1 MAAAYALAGDAAT
14 SQATQPQAAAVAA
27 AAAHG
32 PALQQLLLRFLPFR
46 GGSKTVGSATQQ
58 HQHQP
63 QHNRHALLEELQR
76 NPLWRFS
83 SLDEQQRLQ
92 RNNLAKA
99 LPQQAHDAL
108 LDYVR
113 MAADAEQQQQ
123 GNRQRGPRS
132 AADAAADLHA
142 LYALAVVHVASQQQ
156 QPQHK
161 DHANG
166 QGSFNG
172 GHHSRSLD
180 DNEFLDL
187 LKAYVSLDEAGGS
200 SKQQQRG
207 EQQQGNSGGQ
217 QHQATAAAVHALYA
231 FAQLADSVQQKQKA
245 PGELQ
250 AHKSVSEPAAGDG
263 SPHAVHRSKQP
274 GSAPGWCGDSSSS
287 SSAES
292 QHDLHVLLKLAQLST
307 QSQ

>member
-1 MAAAYALAGDAAT
+1 MAAAYALAGEAAT
-14 SQATQPQAAAVAA
+14 AQATQPQAAAVAA

-32 PALQQLLLRFLPFR
+32 PALQQILLRFLPFR
-46 GGSKTVGSATQQ
+46 GGSKAVGSTTQQ
-58 HQHQP
+58 QQQ

-92 RNNLAKA
+92 RNNLGKA

-113 MAADAEQQQQ
+113 MAADAEQQQRQ
-123 GNRQRGPRS
+123 GHRQRGPRS
-132 AADAAADLHA
+132 PADAAAELHA

-156 QPQHK
+156 QPQPHK

-166 QGSFNG
+166 QGSFDG
-172 GHHSRSLD
+172 AHHSRSLD
-180 DNEFLDL
+180 DNEFMDL
-187 LKAYVSLDEAGGS
+187 LKAYVSLDEAASS
-200 SKQQQRG
+200 SKQHYR
-207 EQQQGNSGGQ
+207 EQQDSSSGQ
-217 QHQATAAAVHALYA
+217 QHQAAAAAVHALYA
-231 FAQLADSVQQKQKA
+231 FAQLAESVQQKQKA

-250 AHKSVSEPAAGDG
+250 SHRSVSEPAADSGTG
-263 SPHAVHRSKQP
+263 HAVHRSKQA

-287 SSAES
+287 SSNIGS
-292 QHDLHVLLKLAQLST
+292 QHDLQVLLKLAQLST
-307 QSQ
+307 QTQ